1 MPMRPLLLLALLLAA
16 PAALAQKH
24 DHAQHRRADSLID
37 RADSTQAPTGLS
49 PDEVDGLREGRGM
62 GLAKAAELHS
72 YPGPPHALELAAALG
87 LTDAQRAETERL
99 RAAMLAEAQPLGAQI
114 VEMEGHL
121 DALFAEGRATPDAV
135 DRVTAHIAEAQ
146 GQLRAAHLRAHVALR
161 DVLTPE
167 QIATYDRLRGHTD

>member
-1 MPMRPLLLLALLLAA
+1 MRPLLLLALLLSA

-37 RADSTQAPTGLS
+37 RADSMHVPTGLT
-49 PDEVDGLREGRGM
+49 PEEVIGLREGQGM
-62 GLAKAAELHS
+62 GLAKAAELHH
-72 YPGPPHALELAAALG
+72 YPGPLHVLELAEDLD
-87 LTDAQRAETERL
+87 LTDAQRAEAERL

-121 DALFAEGRATPDAV
+121 DALFVEGRATPDAV
-135 DRVTAHIAEAQ
+135 DRITAHIAEAH
-146 GQLRAAHLRAHVALR
+146 GQLRAAHLRAHVAMR

-167 QIATYDRLRGHTD
+167 QIAEYDRLRGHTD